1 MPPLL
6 LQPFIENALWHGL
19 MLKEGDRKLILSISQ
34 QNGQVICTIDDNGI
48 GRKRASEIKAQK
60 IGAMH
65 FESKGLKLS
74 EQRIQLLDVK
84 GQSGKVEIEDLYEDD
99 AASGTRVIIHLP
111 LINN

>member
-1 MPPLL
+1 
-6 LQPFIENALWHGL
+6 
-19 MLKEGDRKLILSISQ
+19 
-34 QNGQVICTIDDNGI
+34 
-48 GRKRASEIKAQK
+48 
-60 IGAMH
+60 MH

-84 GQSGKVEIEDLYEDD
+84 GRSGKVEIEDLYEDD